1 MKVDNCYQ
9 LGEVLKTHGL
19 KGEVI
24 IFLDSDNPDRY
35 RELES
40 MFLLQAGKLV
50 PFFIESCQVQGN
62 TARLKIEEIEDQDT
76 AKTLV
81 GLPVFLPLTLLDDTE
96 GYYYHELIG
105 YEVSCDGKTLGM
117 VTEIYDQERN
127 PLFAFNHQGHEVL
140 VPFQDQ
146 FLISVNKSG
155 KSIELNLP
163 EGYLE
168 IYMESK

>member
-24 IFLDSDNPDRY
+24 IFLDSDFPDKY
-35 RELES
+35 NELES

-50 PFFIESCQVQGN
+50 PFFIESCQVQGT
-62 TARLKIEEIEDQDT
+62 TARLKIEDIEDQDA
-76 AKTLV
+76 AKSLV
-81 GLPVFLPLTLLDDTE
+81 GLPVYLPLTLLDDPD

-105 YEVSCDGKTLGM
+105 YDVMCEGSSLGK

-127 PLFAFNHQGHEVL
+127 PLFAFDHQGYEVL

-146 FLISVNKSG
+146 FLLEVNKEE
-155 KSIELNLP
+155 KTIKLDLP
-163 EGYLE
+163 DGYLE

>member
-1 MKVDNCYQ
+1 MKVDSCYQ

-24 IFLDSDNPDRY
+24 IFLDADFPDKY
-35 RELES
+35 NELES

-50 PFFIESCQVQGN
+50 PFFIESCQVQGT
-62 TARLKIEEIEDQDT
+62 TARIKIEDIDDQDT
-76 AKTLV
+76 ARGLV
-81 GLPVFLPLTLLDDTE
+81 GLPIYLPLSLLDDTD
-96 GYYYHELIG
+96 GFYYHELIG
-105 YEVSCDGKTLGM
+105 YSVTCDGKNLGQ

-127 PLFAFNHQGHEVL
+127 PLFAFDHQGFEVL

-146 FLISVNKSG
+146 FIGSVDKST
-155 KSIELNLP
+155 KAIDVILP
-163 EGYLE
+163 EGYLD

>member
-24 IFLDSDNPDRY
+24 VFLDSDFPDKY
-35 RELES
+35 NELES

-50 PFFIESCQVQGN
+50 PFFLESIQVQGT
-62 TARLKIEEIEDQDT
+62 TARIKIEDIEDQDS

-81 GLPVFLPLTLLDDTE
+81 GLPVYLPLTLLDDSE

-105 YEVSCDGKTLGM
+105 YDVECDGKSLGK

-127 PLFAFNHQGHEVL
+127 PLFAFDHEGHEVL

-146 FLISVNKSG
+146 FLLDVDKAK
-155 KSIELNLP
+155 KSIKLDLP
-163 EGYLE
+163 EGYLA

>member
-9 LGEVLKTHGL
+9 LGDVLKTHGL

-24 IFLDSDNPDRY
+24 IFLDSDFPDKY
-35 RELES
+35 NELES

-62 TARLKIEEIEDQDT
+62 TARLKIEDIEDQDT
-76 AKTLV
+76 AKTIV
-81 GLPVFLPLTLLDDTE
+81 GLPVYLPLSLLDESE

-105 YEVSCDGKTLGM
+105 YDVTCDSKILGK

-127 PLFAFNHQGHEVL
+127 PLFAFEHEGFEVL

-146 FLISVNKSG
+146 FMKSVDKAT
-155 KSIELNLP
+155 KIIVLDLP
-163 EGYLE
+163 DGYLD
-168 IYMESK
+168 IYMEAK